1 MINVWKVLV
10 VCQAWTQIFILL
22 SDGYLLVSA
31 LSIIVIRCLRMHH
44 NFGDYKRTNEPPKV
58 ITVVVPPTW
67 RLFGFLLSLHFLVS
81 SLTKCCCQNN
91 KLYWLYDFLTAS
103 AYALEESERVNG
115 ENGWYVPQQDGS
127 FEWIDMDEAEE
138 WLERQEMME
147 DRGLSTTPVKFYL
160 YTQSNPTKGKKI
172 TASASSISGSNFNAD
187 HPTRYY
193 LT

>member
-1 MINVWKVLV
+1 M
-10 VCQAWTQIFILL
+10 
-22 SDGYLLVSA
+22 
-31 LSIIVIRCLRMHH
+31 
-44 NFGDYKRTNEPPKV
+44 
-58 ITVVVPPTW
+58 
-67 RLFGFLLSLHFLVS
+67 
-81 SLTKCCCQNN
+81 
-91 KLYWLYDFLTAS
+91 
-103 AYALEESERVNG
+103 NG